1 MDTKI
6 VLLSSRV
13 WAKLTPDEREA
24 VLMENGLPLNSDGLS
39 LADIDDFITVL
50 KAFQLHGVSRKR
62 FGTLTVE
69 IASEELANTPKC
81 PQCNRMI
88 IDFDGEGTTCLYCG
102 WSEALE
108 DVDLY
113 IDASSEDTSK
123 EEALFDCVG

>member
-13 WAKLTPDEREA
+13 WAKLTPDERES
-24 VLMENGLPLNSDGLS
+24 VLMENRLPLNSDGLS
-39 LADIDDFITVL
+39 LADVSDFLIVL
-50 KAFQLHGVSRKR
+50 KSFQLKGVSRKQ

-69 IASEELANTPKC
+69 IASEELADTPKC

-102 WSEALE
+102 WSDDLE
-108 DVDLY
+108 DVDLH
-113 IDASSEDTSK
+113 IGAPSEGTPK
-123 EEALFDCVG
+123 EEALSDCVG

>member
-1 MDTKI
+1 MDTKV

-13 WAKLTPDEREA
+13 WAKLTPDERES
-24 VLMENGLPLNSDGLS
+24 VLMENRLPLNSDGLS
-39 LADIDDFITVL
+39 LADVNDFIIVL

-69 IASEELANTPKC
+69 IGSEELADTPKC

-102 WSEALE
+102 WSEGLG
-108 DVDLY
+108 DVDLC
-113 IDASSEDTSK
+113 IDAPPKGTPK
-123 EEALFDCVG
+123 EKALSDCVG